1 MFRTGFISKSS
12 RSLAP
17 RPLFWAA
24 VVAMAC
30 SGCGTAQSML
40 RPDEATAEIQTAEQ
54 PGDDDSGT
62 LVQSDK
68 SSTFRLASDRVVHGV
83 PSYAALPPDRS
94 VDPNAAVEWL
104 PLTDG
109 IADAS
114 MLESTA
120 PLLPPLPATDPPE
133 VIVEVGSESVT
144 DAPRSATSTPDR
156 FWDLTEDEM
165 LQTALANS
173 PVLRPLGVRVLE
185 NPASVTTVYDP
196 AISVSDPFFGPSAAL
211 AEFDSR
217 LSAQINSQNN
227 DRVFNN
233 ATLGG
238 DVQELVQ
245 DFSNATA
252 GLQKRLVGGG
262 VVTLNS
268 VHNYDNNNRVGNR
281 FPNYWESQYEA
292 GVRQPLLQ
300 GAGREF
306 NLIAGP
312 NARPGFNFSNGIW
325 IARLNNRITDA
336 EFQIQ
341 LQTFVR
347 DLYTVYWNLKQQYQ
361 NYESVLTSESLAY
374 QTWQSVLAKADANV
388 TGGEANKE
396 AQARAR
402 YLNYRREVQTA
413 LGGPQG
419 LFVVERQ
426 LRQMIGLPVVAD
438 RLIRPVDPVVD
449 ARFVF
454 DHDTLVATAMANRTE
469 LAQQAM
475 RVRQEELRLIA
486 AKNFLLPQ
494 LDVIGRYRARGFG
507 DDLTGDGDGDRFASA
522 YRDLFSGDHQEFEFG
537 VEMGVTAGRR
547 QARAGVRHASLQIHR
562 ERAILAEQ
570 QRSVRHQIG
579 NAHAEVESAFAS
591 METSLA
597 QVDAQRT
604 RLAASQ
610 ALFKADKLQIEFLLD
625 AQEELLRSELQLA
638 ADRTRYALA
647 LVDVNSATGT
657 LLSDLGIGLR

>member
-1 MFRTGFISKSS
+1 M
-12 RSLAP
+12 
-17 RPLFWAA
+17 
-24 VVAMAC
+24 MAC
-30 SGCGTAQSML
+30 TGCGTARTVL
-40 RPDEATAEIQTAEQ
+40 RLGDSATQTDSVERTSDQ
-54 PGDDDSGT
+54 LGDDETGT
-62 LVQSDK
+62 FVQSDLAP
-68 SSTFRLASDRVVHGV
+68 TFRLASERLAPKV
-83 PSYAALPPDRS
+83 PSYASLPPVRAMRPD
-94 VDPNAAVEWL
+94 AAIEWL
-104 PLTDG
+104 PLADG
-109 IADAS
+109 LADPS
-114 MLESTA
+114 MLESA
-120 PLLPPLPATDPPE
+120 DPVPPLLAPGSAT
-133 VIVEVGSESVT
+133 ESQNTSTDGPV

-156 FWDLTEDEM
+156 FWDMTEDEM
-165 LQTALANS
+165 LQTALAGS

-185 NPASVTTVYDP
+185 NPAGVTTVYDS
-196 AISVSDPFFGPSAAL
+196 AISVSDPFLGPSAAL
-211 AEFDSR
+211 AEFDTR
-217 LSAQINSQNN
+217 LSAQLNSQNN

-245 DFSNATA
+245 DFANANA
-252 GLQKRLVGGG
+252 GLQKRLIGGG
-262 VVTLNS
+262 VVSLNS
-268 VHNYDNNNRVGNR
+268 IHNYDNNNRVGNS

-292 GVRQPLLQ
+292 GLRQPLLQ
-300 GAGREF
+300 GAGRNF

-325 IARLNNRITDA
+325 IARLNNQITDA
-336 EFQIQ
+336 DFQIQ
-341 LQTFVR
+341 LQAFVR

-361 NYESVLTSESLAY
+361 NYENVLAAESLAY
-374 QTWQSVLAKADANV
+374 QTWQSVLARADANV

-402 YLNYRREVQTA
+402 YLSYRREIQTV

-426 LRQMIGLPVVAD
+426 LRQMIGLPIVAD
-438 RLIRPVDPVVD
+438 RLIRPADPVVD

-454 DHDTLVATAMANRTE
+454 DHDTLLTTALASRIE
-469 LAQQAM
+469 LARQSL

-507 DDLTGDGDGDRFASA
+507 DDLTGEGDGDRFASA

-562 ERAILAEQ
+562 ERAILSEQ
-570 QRSVRHQIG
+570 KRSVRHQIG
-579 NAHAEVESAFAS
+579 DAHAEVESAYAS

-597 QVDAQRT
+597 QADAQRT

-610 ALFKADKLQIEFLLD
+610 ALFQSDKLQIEFLLD
-625 AQEELLRSELQLA
+625 AQEELLRTELQLS

-647 LVDVNSATGT
+647 LVDVNNSTGT
-657 LLSDLGIGLR
+657 LLSDLGIHLR